1 MSNLSF
7 YEKAIALRERYDK
20 EGDSDKSLILR
31 KIVACAFEYNENLP
45 ESFYF
50 SLPSDMYTR
59 AFDNKV
65 CDVLEDV
72 GYDNSRVCHH
82 GDSETTLFFVK
93 QIDWIIDDFEKPLWK
108 QRFFLL
114 LLLFLHYHS
123 SINVDNLPC
132 YIWTFFW
139 T

>member
-1 MSNLSF
+1 MNNLSF

-31 KIVACAFEYNENLP
+31 KIVACAFEYNDNLP

-50 SLPSDMYTR
+50 SLPSDMLYTR

-72 GYDNSRVCHH
+72 DYENARVCHH
-82 GDSETTLFFVK
+82 GDSDMTLFFIK
-93 QIDWIIDDFEKPLWK
+93 
-108 QRFFLL
+108 
-114 LLLFLHYHS
+114 HS
-123 SINVDNLPC
+123 V
-132 YIWTFFW
+132 
-139 T
+139 

>member
-45 ESFYF
+45 ENFYF

-72 GYDNSRVCHH
+72 GYDNARVCHH
-82 GDSETTLFFVK
+82 GDSDTTLFFVK
-93 QIDWIIDDFEKPLWK
+93 QTVWFLYS
-108 QRFFLL
+108 RF
-114 LLLFLHYHS
+114 S
-123 SINVDNLPC
+123 KNLCESKGFSDCSCFP
-132 YIWTFFW
+132 TLPFRHQH
-139 T
+139 